1 MVNIEKYGKS
11 LIVEG
16 NVFKGSLIIYN
27 YDDFLVY

>member
-11 LIVEG
+11 LIEG